1 MDLNKEK
8 IIELVN
14 VSKTTWEK
22 STAKKKEAFI
32 NKAGYNLVGTFK
44 VGRQIYY
51 QVEPKGEELVEVI
64 NFLKQNGLPIR
75 ENPYKFIEFLLMIDN
90 DSSCQMSSISDYLN
104 VNQSTIFR
112 WRKALVE
119 KNIISYDEKALPARF
134 KQKERELIDEKE
146 YKEVVEKRQSL
157 QEDGLTFMEAD
168 KFIAVQTGYYYRRV
182 GKSTS
187 NGFFEDLFDLLEKA
201 SSQLD

>member
-8 IIELVN
+8 TIELVN
-14 VSKTTWEK
+14 VSKSTWEK

-32 NKAGYNLVGTFK
+32 NKAGYNLVGTYK
-44 VGRQIYY
+44 IGRQIYY

-64 NFLKQNGLPIR
+64 NFLKEQGLPIR

-90 DSSCQMSSISDYLN
+90 DSSCQMSSISNYLN

-134 KQKERELIDEKE
+134 KHKERELIDEKE

-157 QEDGLTFMEAD
+157 QEDGLTFIEAD

-182 GKSTS
+182 GKAAS
-187 NGFFEDLFDLLEKA
+187 NGFFEDLFYLLEKA
-201 SSQLD
+201 SNQL